1 MKKLSDAVDKQVV
14 KKQCTKKT
22 KNNFEHKIP
31 ATATLIHINQD
42 TNKQNLEKRSEDVD
56 KKHKIQVV

>member
-1 MKKLSDAVDKQVV
+1 MDKQVV
-14 KKQCTKKT
+14 KKQCTQKT

>member
-1 MKKLSDAVDKQVV
+1 MDKQVV
-14 KKQCTKKT
+14 KKQCTKNT